1 MRRVNKHKSERIKI
15 SNSFRVDS
23 KIYSNAHQKR
33 NIVLR
38 IMNHAGDKTENLK
51 ESKALINLKENL
63 TLLKFYNT
71 ITVES

>member
-1 MRRVNKHKSERIKI
+1 MLKVIKLKSERIRI
-15 SNSFRVDS
+15 TNAYTVDS

-33 NIVLR
+33 NIVPK
-38 IMNHAGDKTENLK
+38 IMNHVGDKTESFK

-63 TLLKFYNT
+63 TLHKFYNT